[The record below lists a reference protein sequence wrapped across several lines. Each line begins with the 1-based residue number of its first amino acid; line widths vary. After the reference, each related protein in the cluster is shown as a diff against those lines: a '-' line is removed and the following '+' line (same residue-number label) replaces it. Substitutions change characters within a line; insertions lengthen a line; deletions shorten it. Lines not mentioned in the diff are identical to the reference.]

1 MRVIDTNPP
10 LKVHR
15 NRTDSSISMIRMW
28 CSFPHSPLSLWP
40 GCVEESDSLWCLS
53 KCSQP
58 WSSPGLL
65 PIGSH
70 WLTTS
75 WLLPLFTAQDRE
87 AIKGCLTHR
96 GSIPMLTP
104 FPEVCT
110 CSLPL
115 KDGGGKVYVSNTN
128 PMVLNPH
135 RVNECT
141 FQGEGTELELGH
153 SFAPLGRHQVYCR
166 SHLITLLPKCYLV
179 TSNITFS
186 QARTCNYDVT
196 KLTLLRIWA
205 QSRVVTV

>member
-1 MRVIDTNPP
+1 MKFSWSAPYWLT
-10 LKVHR
+10 L
-15 NRTDSSISMIRMW
+15 TDNLMASPSL
-28 CSFPHSPLSLWP
+28 HST
-40 GCVEESDSLWCLS
+40 G
-53 KCSQP
+53 Q
-58 WSSPGLL
+58 
-65 PIGSH
+65 GSH
-70 WLTTS
+70 
-75 WLLPLFTAQDRE
+75 Q
-87 AIKGCLTHR
+87 GCLTHR

-141 FQGEGTELELGH
+141 FQREGTELELGH

-186 QARTCNYDVT
+186 QARTCNYAVT

>member
-87 AIKGCLTHR
+87 AIKAALHIEAQFR
-96 GSIPMLTP
+96 
-104 FPEVCT
+104 
-110 CSLPL
+110 CSPRSL
-115 KDGGGKVYVSNTN
+115 KCALVHSPSRTGGGKVYVSNTN

-141 FQGEGTELELGH
+141 FQREGTELELGH

-186 QARTCNYDVT
+186 QARTCNYAVT